1 MNELKINLLKS
12 KYLTLIFILQIS
24 VVLSLFGVLFVNMTM
39 HFQANKSFYDIFK
52 DDNVYN
58 IMDIGGNEIYSQVMN
73 LDNIENINKLF
84 TYLDNNYIRIQQ
96 IQNQFNNEYDS
107 NKLRFMSVNKN
118 EAERFKEQGFAPYL

>member
-58 IMDIGGNEIYSQVMN
+58 IMDVGGSEIYSQV
-73 LDNIENINKLF
+73 IEYSTI
-84 TYLDNNYIRIQQ
+84 
-96 IQNQFNNEYDS
+96 
-107 NKLRFMSVNKN
+107 
-118 EAERFKEQGFAPYL
+118 

>member
-39 HFQANKSFYDIFK
+39 YFQANKSFYDIFK

-58 IMDIGGNEIYSQVMN
+58 IMDIVVM
-73 LDNIENINKLF
+73 K
-84 TYLDNNYIRIQQ
+84 YIL
-96 IQNQFNNEYDS
+96 
-107 NKLRFMSVNKN
+107 K
-118 EAERFKEQGFAPYL
+118 

>member
-58 IMDIGGNEIYSQVMN
+58 IMDIVVM
-73 LDNIENINKLF
+73 K
-84 TYLDNNYIRIQQ
+84 YIL
-96 IQNQFNNEYDS
+96 
-107 NKLRFMSVNKN
+107 K
-118 EAERFKEQGFAPYL
+118 